1 MEKAGA
7 ELASIREI
15 APEEAEELVYHYIHQ
30 VIDAFQNMDGKSW
43 QKSIVKIRNI
53 RGQLSIVPSFI

>member
-30 VIDAFQNMDGKSW
+30 VIDAFRIWMKSW